1 VKIDAHQHFWDLHRG
16 DYGWLTPDLETL
28 YKNFAPT
35 DFEPLLKSTGV
46 DGTVLVQA
54 APTLAETRYML
65 SLADQHDFIKGVV
78 GWVDFEADDALDT
91 IAELAALPK
100 LVGIR
105 PMIHDIKD
113 SDWMLKAQFTPVFK
127 QLAQQNLVFDALT
140 RPLHLPNLKQL
151 IDRHP
156 DLNVVIDHGSKPEIE
171 NGVIEPWATQ
181 MAEIAAASK
190 ASVKL
195 SGLVTEAGSDW
206 TVESLKPYV
215 DHLLENFGTE
225 RMIWGSDW
233 PVCTLA
239 SSYIKWHDS
248 TNALLNGFSETEIN
262 NVLGHNAIR
271 IYGLKQ

>member
-1 VKIDAHQHFWDLHRG
+1 MKIDAHQHFWDLHRG
-16 DYGWLTPDLETL
+16 DYGWLTPDLEPL
-28 YKNFAPT
+28 YKNFAPA
-35 DFEPLLKSTGV
+35 DLEPLLKSTGV

-91 IAELAALPK
+91 ITELATLPK

-105 PMIHDIKD
+105 PMIHDIED
-113 SDWMLKAQFTPVFK
+113 SDWMLKAQFTPVLK
-127 QLAQQNLVFDALT
+127 QLEEHNLVFDALT

-156 DLNVVIDHGSKPEIE
+156 NLNVVIDHGSKPEIE

-181 MAEIAAASK
+181 MAEIAAAGK

-206 TVESLKPYV
+206 TVEALKPYV
-215 DHLLENFGTE
+215 DHLLEHFGTK

-239 SSYIKWHDS
+239 SSYKKWHDS
-248 TNALLNGFSETEIN
+248 TNELLNGFSESEIS

-271 IYGLKQ
+271 IYGLKK